1 MVRLWGRPVIRHE
14 GRKGE
19 RGDRGVRKM
28 GLGGDGSPPPYLV
41 SVQWSKLSGQRKKK
55 KKVEKLG
62 RGSGRITFGLVD
74 FDQMSKTIIFENWP
88 KCYLRGRGRLKILLT
103 ILSTQHTECDFEV
116 E

>member
-1 MVRLWGRPVIRHE
+1 MIRHE

-55 KKVEKLG
+55 K
-62 RGSGRITFGLVD
+62 R
-74 FDQMSKTIIFENWP
+74 
-88 KCYLRGRGRLKILLT
+88 
-103 ILSTQHTECDFEV
+103 
-116 E
+116 